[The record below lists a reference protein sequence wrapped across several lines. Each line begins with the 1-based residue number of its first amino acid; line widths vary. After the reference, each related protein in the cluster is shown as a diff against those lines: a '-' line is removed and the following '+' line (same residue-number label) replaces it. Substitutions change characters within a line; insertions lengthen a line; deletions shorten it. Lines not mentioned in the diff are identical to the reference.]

1 MNETETSLT
10 RDERAAIAAKVKS
23 LVLSKHVNVAN
34 PGQDYDPWARKF
46 DKQVNEIVD
55 APSREDFET
64 RMGSILLALGSSHTA
79 FYHKVG
85 DRVPVQHAL
94 NASLRSMPVN
104 GSRSWVFLNIVE
116 DGPAHRAGI
125 KNGEVLYVCD
135 GKPLEPP
142 ESPRFKLGGK
152 HELQIR
158 RIADNEARSVKVE
171 IPNRAAKDRPP
182 MIEPKSVTYRTAGP
196 GIGVIRV
203 AGFPGAVGLDFARSL
218 DAAIST
224 LKQQSC
230 SRLIVDLRGNIG
242 GGLGSLR
249 LMSYLCPDRLPIG
262 YSMSREGIRKGWSK
276 ERLPKISSIPSGKL
290 GLLGMALKFKVL
302 HRDRSMVLQTEGLGE
317 QPFHGRIVLLIDE
330 FCHSA
335 AEMVAAFAN
344 ENHLAVLVGNRTAG
358 EVLGGANFRVGN
370 GYYLRMPI
378 AGWYTWSGPCIEG
391 SGVSPHIQVDID
403 VGGLSEEVDTQM
415 DRALRA
421 VAEL

>member
-1 MNETETSLT
+1 MNEAETSLT
-10 RDERAAIAAKVKS
+10 TDERAAIAAKVKS
-23 LVLSKHVNVAN
+23 LILSKHVNVAN
-34 PGQDYDPWARKF
+34 PRQDYDPWVREF
-46 DKQVNEIVD
+46 DKQVHEIVD
-55 APSREDFET
+55 APFREDFET
-64 RMGSILLALGSSHTA
+64 RMGSILQALGSSHTA

-94 NASLRSMPVN
+94 NASLRSVAVN

-116 DGPAHRAGI
+116 DGPAYRSGI
-125 KNGEVLYVCD
+125 KNGEVLHVFD

-142 ESPRFKLGGK
+142 ASPRFQLGGK

-158 RIADNEARSVKVE
+158 GIANGETRCVTVE

-182 MIEPKSVTYRTAGP
+182 MIEPKSVSYRTAGP
-196 GIGVIRV
+196 GIGIIRV
-203 AGFPGAVGLDFARSL
+203 ASFPGAVGLDFARSL
-218 DAAIST
+218 DAAVST
-224 LKQQSC
+224 LKQKGC

-249 LMSYLCPDRLPIG
+249 LMSYLCPGRLPIG

-276 ERLPKISSIPSGKL
+276 ERLPRIGSIPSGKL

-317 QPFHGRIVLLIDE
+317 QPFHGRIVLLVDE
-330 FCHSA
+330 FSHSA
-335 AEMVAAFAN
+335 AEMVAAFAK

-378 AGWYTWSGPCIEG
+378 AGWYTWMESCIEG
-391 SGVSPHIQVDID
+391 AGVEPDTMVENDI
-403 VGGLSEEVDTQM
+403 VALSEGKDPQM
-415 DRALRA
+415 MAALETA
-421 VAEL
+421 ASL

>member
-1 MNETETSLT
+1 MNATETSLT

-34 PGQDYDPWARKF
+34 PGQDYDPWVREF
-46 DKQVNEIVD
+46 DKQVNDIVD
-55 APSREDFET
+55 APSREGFEA
-64 RMGSILLALGSSHTA
+64 RMGSILQALGSSHTA

-94 NASLRSMPVN
+94 NASLRSMLVN

-125 KNGEVLYVCD
+125 KNGEVLHVVD
-135 GKPLEPP
+135 GKLLEPP
-142 ESPRFKLGGK
+142 ESPCFQLGGK
-152 HELQIR
+152 HELRIR
-158 RIADNEARSVKVE
+158 GIASGETRSVAVE

-182 MIEPKSVTYRTAGP
+182 MIEPKSVSYGTAGP

-203 AGFPGAVGLDFARSL
+203 ASFPGAVGLDFARSL
-218 DAAIST
+218 DAAVSG
-224 LKQQSC
+224 LKQQGC
-230 SRLIVDLRGNIG
+230 ARLIVDLRGNIG

-249 LMSYLCPDRLPIG
+249 LMSYLCSGRLPIG

-276 ERLPKISSIPSGKL
+276 ERLPRISSIPSGKL
-290 GLLGMALKFKVL
+290 GLLGMALKFKLL

-317 QPFHGRIVLLIDE
+317 QPFHGRIVLLVDE
-330 FCHSA
+330 FSHSA
-335 AEMVAAFAN
+335 AEMVAAFAK
-344 ENHLAVLVGNRTAG
+344 ENQLAVLVGNRTAG

-378 AGWYTWSGPCIEG
+378 AGWYTWKGFCIEG
-391 SGVSPHIQVDID
+391 SGVAPDFAVDLE
-403 VGGLSEEVDTQM
+403 VAELSAGGDPQM
-415 DRALRA
+415 DRALDTVARA
-421 VAEL
+421 

>member
-1 MNETETSLT
+1 MNEAETSLT

-23 LVLSKHVNVAN
+23 LILSKHVNVAN
-34 PGQDYDPWARKF
+34 PGQDYDPWVREF

-55 APSREDFET
+55 APSRNDFET
-64 RMGSILLALGSSHTA
+64 RMGSILQALGSSHTA

-94 NASLRSMPVN
+94 NASLRSVPVN

-125 KNGEVLYVCD
+125 KNGEVLHVFD

-142 ESPRFKLGGK
+142 ESPRFQLGGK
-152 HELQIR
+152 HELHVRGIKNGDTR
-158 RIADNEARSVKVE
+158 RVTVE
-171 IPNRAAKDRPP
+171 VPNRAAKDRPP
-182 MIEPKSVTYRTAGP
+182 MIEPKSVSYRTAGP

-203 AGFPGAVGLDFARSL
+203 ASFPGAVGLDFARSL
-218 DAAIST
+218 DAAVSA
-224 LKQQSC
+224 LKQQGC

-249 LMSYLCPDRLPIG
+249 LMSYLCPGRLPIG
-262 YSMSREGIRKGWSK
+262 YSMSREGIRKGWKK
-276 ERLPKISSIPSGKL
+276 ERLPRIGSIPSGKL

-317 QPFHGRIVLLIDE
+317 QPFHGRIVLLVDE
-330 FCHSA
+330 FSHSA
-335 AEMVAAFAN
+335 AEMVAAFAREN
-344 ENHLAVLVGNRTAG
+344 ELAVLVGNPTAG

-370 GYYLRMPI
+370 GFYLRMPI
-378 AGWYTWSGPCIEG
+378 AGWYTWKGPCIEG
-391 SGVSPHIQVDID
+391 SGISPHIMADID
-403 VGGLSEEVDTQM
+403 VTALAGGADPQM
-415 DRALRA
+415 NRALEV
-421 VAEL
+421 VAGL

>member
-1 MNETETSLT
+1 MNEAETSLT

-34 PGQDYDPWARKF
+34 PEQDYDPWVREF
-46 DKQVNEIVD
+46 DKRVNDIVN

-64 RMGSILLALGSSHTA
+64 SMGLILVALGSSHTA

-116 DGPAHRAGI
+116 DGPAHRVGI
-125 KNGEVLYVCD
+125 KNGEVLQVCD

-142 ESPRFKLGGK
+142 ESPRFQLGGK
-152 HELQIR
+152 HELQVR
-158 RIADNEARSVKVE
+158 RIADGEARSVTIE

-182 MIEPKSVTYRTAGP
+182 MIEPKSVSYRAATP
-196 GIGVIRV
+196 EIGIIRV
-203 AGFPGAVGLDFARSL
+203 ASFPGAVGLDFARSL
-218 DAAIST
+218 DAAVST
-224 LKQQSC
+224 LKQQGC

-249 LMSYLCPDRLPIG
+249 LMSYLCPSRLPIG
-262 YSMSREGIRKGWSK
+262 YSMSREGIKKGWSK
-276 ERLPKISSIPSGKL
+276 ERLPRIGSIPSGKL

-302 HRDRSMVLQTEGLGE
+302 HRDRSMVLQTEGLGK
-317 QPFHGRIVLLIDE
+317 QPFHGRIVLLVDE

-335 AEMVAAFAN
+335 AEMVAAFAK
-344 ENHLAVLVGNRTAG
+344 ENNLAVLVGNRTAG
-358 EVLGGANFRVGN
+358 EVLGGANFRVGS

-391 SGVSPHIQVDID
+391 SGASPDIMEDVDVSALA
-403 VGGLSEEVDTQM
+403 GGTDRQM
-415 DRALRA
+415 ERALEV
-421 VAEL
+421 VAGL

>member
-10 RDERAAIAAKVKS
+10 RDERAAIAAKVKE

-34 PGQDYDPWARKF
+34 PKQDYSPWVREF
-46 DKQVNEIVD
+46 ETQVNGIVD
-55 APSREDFET
+55 APSREDFEA
-64 RMGSILLALGSSHTA
+64 RMGTILQGLGSSHTA

-94 NASLRSMPVN
+94 NASLRSMAIN
-104 GSRSWVFLNIVE
+104 GNRSWVFLNIVE

-125 KNGEVLYVCD
+125 KNGEVLHVCD
-135 GKPLEPP
+135 GRPLEPP
-142 ESPRFKLGGK
+142 EAPRFHLGGK
-152 HELQIR
+152 HKLQVRGIP
-158 RIADNEARSVKVE
+158 NGETRSVTVE

-182 MIEPKSVTYRTAGP
+182 MIEPKSVSYRTATA

-203 AGFPGAVGLDFARSL
+203 ASFPGAVGLDFARSL
-218 DAAIST
+218 DAAVSA
-224 LKQQSC
+224 LKQQGC

-249 LMSYLCPDRLPIG
+249 LMSYLCPGRLPIG

-276 ERLPKISSIPSGKL
+276 ERLPRIGSIPSGKL

-317 QPFHGRIVLLIDE
+317 QPFHGRIVLLVDE
-330 FCHSA
+330 FSHSA
-335 AEMVAAFAN
+335 AEMVAAFAK

-358 EVLGGANFRVGN
+358 EVLGGANFRVGS

-378 AGWYTWSGPCIEG
+378 AGWYTWGGPCIEG
-391 SGVSPHIQVDID
+391 SGVTPD
-403 VGGLSEEVDTQM
+403 VVAEVDVRSLAEGKDLQ
-415 DRALRA
+415 LERA
-421 VAEL
+421 VEAASTL

>member
-1 MNETETSLT
+1 MSETETSLN
-10 RDERAAIAAKVKS
+10 RDERAAIAAKVKE

-34 PGQDYDPWARKF
+34 PGQDYSPWVREF
-46 DKQVNEIVD
+46 DRQVNGIVD
-55 APSREDFET
+55 APSREDFEA
-64 RMGSILLALGSSHTA
+64 RMGTMLQGLGSSHTA
-79 FYHKVG
+79 FYHKIG

-125 KNGEVLYVCD
+125 KNGEVLHMCD
-135 GKPLEPP
+135 GRPMEPP
-142 ESPRFKLGGK
+142 ESPRFQLGGK

-158 RIADNEARSVKVE
+158 RIADGQVRSVTVE

-182 MIEPKSVTYRTAGP
+182 MIEPKSVSYRTAMP

-203 AGFPGAVGLDFARSL
+203 ASFPGAVGLDFARSL
-218 DAAIST
+218 DAAVST
-224 LKQQSC
+224 LKQQGC

-249 LMSYLCPDRLPIG
+249 LMSYLCPGRLPIG
-262 YSMSREGIRKGWSK
+262 YSMSRQGIKKGWSK
-276 ERLPKISSIPSGKL
+276 ERLPRIGSIPSGKL
-290 GLLGMALKFKVL
+290 ELLGMALKFKVL

-317 QPFHGRIVLLIDE
+317 QPFHGRIVLLVDG
-330 FCHSA
+330 FSHSA
-335 AEMVAAFAN
+335 AEMVAAFAK

-358 EVLGGANFRVGN
+358 EVLGGANFRVGS

-378 AGWYTWSGPCIEG
+378 AGWYT
-391 SGVSPHIQVDID
+391 
-403 VGGLSEEVDTQM
+403 
-415 DRALRA
+415 
-421 VAEL
+421 